1 MVGTAPGKVCPFV
14 EENEDMPSRVAAA
27 VLVLSLVS
35 TRTLSAEP
43 VKVNGWIMND
53 LAGAQAEARKTG
65 KPIFVVFRC
74 EA

>member
-1 MVGTAPGKVCPFV
+1 
-14 EENEDMPSRVAAA
+14 MPSRVAATA
-27 VLVLSLVS
+27 LILLVMCSNAF
-35 TRTLSAEP
+35 SAEP